1 MDDQLTPVFIFERLC
16 NIIFPEETDT
26 GEFFMTL
33 EKDPQQED
41 FLQGRMLGNPYSS
54 NDPDLGPNMREI
66 KNKICTDC
74 ELVALLEDD
83 NGMELL
89 VNNKIISLDLPVKD
103 VYQKVWA
110 PVAQENEP
118 MRIIYRMRGLL
129 GDATEEFIENLAN
142 KDNEDQDE
150 EEIYKMANVMAVN
163 GGLKVMLNR
172 LAHVK
177 DTIRSKQLLIVLL
190 KLFGH
195 CVRVKQA
202 REKLLDPDLKTIP
215 ILLKC
220 VTLCLSSGS
229 SEASASQVSGPC
241 LSEQVLQIMEK
252 LLVEATIKQNTIE
265 IYCNF
270 ASNGVAKEDI
280 QELLEHAVNLKAGTA
295 LHQSLLRVLPF
306 LTYAND
312 DKMALVINHFEDILD
327 FNNFNFCHGPDEEAK
342 MEAFVALCEGIERNE
357 IGNTMKAHM
366 NTMGLIDKC
375 IKSLSTNAPT
385 VETVLMLKADDVF
398 WKEFVSKPGESQT
411 RTVFINS

>member
-1 MDDQLTPVFIFERLC
+1 
-16 NIIFPEETDT
+16 
-26 GEFFMTL
+26 
-33 EKDPQQED
+33 
-41 FLQGRMLGNPYSS
+41 
-54 NDPDLGPNMREI
+54 
-66 KNKICTDC
+66 
-74 ELVALLEDD
+74 
-83 NGMELL
+83 
-89 VNNKIISLDLPVKD
+89 
-103 VYQKVWA
+103 
-110 PVAQENEP
+110 
-118 MRIIYRMRGLL
+118 
-129 GDATEEFIENLAN
+129 
-142 KDNEDQDE
+142 
-150 EEIYKMANVMAVN
+150 
-163 GGLKVMLNR
+163 MLNR

-411 RTVFINS
+411 RTVFIYW